1 MMSRAGVIV
10 AGRRRYRQTE
20 GSFSQPNATV
30 CQKMLEF
37 AVEATRGSGDED
49 LLELYC
55 GNGNFTAPLSRN
67 FRRVTRRRHSCP
79 TTSASW
85 CDWRAAG

>member
-1 MMSRAGVIV
+1 M

-37 AVEATRGSGDED
+37 AVEATRGSGDDD

-67 FRRVTRRRHSCP
+67 FRRVTQL
-79 TTSASW
+79 TTQLLHRN
-85 CDWRAAG
+85 CRLLQVFC